1 MHPFLSSW
9 NESNFSLTSRKIA
22 QKNLLNYLENFW
34 IVTIRFDQR
43 IVICTTNQCTTSV
56 QSSGISGGGFLSIP
70 NPNPNAQLWQK
81 AADVLIKIKYCNTP
95 IGHHEM
101 QLRAHTRRRVISD
114 RSIKAGVR
122 HTLGFFY
129 GKLCNKKFVYR
140 KPTWIFLTLWAYLL
154 EKKVKSI
161 NFKQNSPINF
171 FSIMAHFF
179 FKFSIT
185 MQ

>member
-1 MHPFLSSW
+1 MPKKTFELFRKFLDCH
-9 NESNFSLTSRKIA
+9 
-22 QKNLLNYLENFW
+22 
-34 IVTIRFDQR
+34 DQ
-43 IVICTTNQCTTSV
+43 IWSVSFVICTTNQCTTSV

-95 IGHHEM
+95 FGHHEM

-140 KPTWIFLTLWAYLL
+140 KPTWISLTLWAYLL